1 MKGEISMNNIRKY
14 KGFEAKIVC
23 DQEDSIYQGT
33 IINIRDSVSFHANHA
48 YDIDDCFH
56 SAVESYLD
64 CCKAIGKEP
73 EFT

>member
-1 MKGEISMNNIRKY
+1 MNNIRKY

-33 IINIRDSVSFHANHA
+33 IINIRDSVSFHVKHA
-48 YDIDDCFH
+48 YDIDDYFH
-56 SAVESYLD
+56 AAVETYLEH
-64 CCKAIGKEP
+64 CKSIGKEP